1 MVDENI
7 CSNWGPSMKRA
18 RSKKQD
24 HFEFVA
30 RFGQNLVRFRLQ
42 KPSKATSAH
51 LLRWA
56 LVVLVAL
63 LILLMPQLWQAI
75 QTALSLV
82 GR

>member
-1 MVDENI
+1 MDENI
-7 CSNWGPSMKRA
+7 CSNQGQGMKRA

-24 HFEFVA
+24 NFEFVA

-42 KPSKATSAH
+42 KPSKATSAR

-56 LVVLVAL
+56 LVVLLAL

-75 QTALSLV
+75 QTALSFV